1 MQKKKHLL
9 LLNRI
14 MRAELK
20 KDIIPV
26 PSKLT
31 EEEVNQYFQKLFV
44 KKDDYYVPIKNKVSL
59 DIDEELFKDLIKK
72 KKTLVERAEEKM
84 TEKEMKKEKDKE
96 MAKSI
101 ALSIYKK
108 FENDYVKPFS
118 EKKRANQDYIKE
130 QNLMIDKY
138 IKYGKNVRDIIEEK
152 LPKTWAAILNPAF
165 LEREK
170 RKEGLIEEEM
180 KLKDTI
186 KKEVKKNE
194 VKEEPSTILDYDKL
208 ASELQGLIYITNIND
223 ISKALYKL
231 NFRGKI
237 QTNKILLNLQ
247 ILQNFKTAEQI
258 KLLIDELKKYK

>member
-1 MQKKKHLL
+1 MDLTIMQKKKHLL

-59 DIDEELFKDLIKK
+59 DIDEELFKDLIKR
-72 KKTLVERAEEKM
+72 KKTKEEKI
-84 TEKEMKKEKDKE
+84 TEKEMNKSKEKE

-118 EKKRANQDYIKE
+118 EKRKANQDYIKE
-130 QNLMIDKY
+130 QNLMIDRY

-170 RKEGLIEEEM
+170 RKEGLKEEEM

-186 KKEVKKNE
+186 KKEAKK
-194 VKEEPSTILDYDKL
+194 K
-208 ASELQGLIYITNIND
+208 
-223 ISKALYKL
+223 SKV
-231 NFRGKI
+231 
-237 QTNKILLNLQ
+237 
-247 ILQNFKTAEQI
+247 
-258 KLLIDELKKYK
+258 

>member
-59 DIDEELFKDLIKK
+59 DIDEELFKDLIKR
-72 KKTLVERAEEKM
+72 KKTKEEKI
-84 TEKEMKKEKDKE
+84 TEKEMNKSKEKE

-118 EKKRANQDYIKE
+118 EKRKANQDYIKE
-130 QNLMIDKY
+130 QNLMIDRY

-170 RKEGLIEEEM
+170 RKEGLKEEEM

-186 KKEVKKNE
+186 KKEAKK
-194 VKEEPSTILDYDKL
+194 K
-208 ASELQGLIYITNIND
+208 
-223 ISKALYKL
+223 SKV
-231 NFRGKI
+231 
-237 QTNKILLNLQ
+237 
-247 ILQNFKTAEQI
+247 
-258 KLLIDELKKYK
+258 

>member
-1 MQKKKHLL
+1 MDLTIMQKKKHLL

-14 MRAELK
+14 MRAELI

-59 DIDEELFKDLIKK
+59 DIDEELFKDLIKR
-72 KKTLVERAEEKM
+72 KKTKEEKI
-84 TEKEMKKEKDKE
+84 TEKEMNKSKEKE

-118 EKKRANQDYIKE
+118 EKRKANQDYIKE
-130 QNLMIDKY
+130 QNLMIDRY

-170 RKEGLIEEEM
+170 RKEGLKEEEM

-186 KKEVKKNE
+186 KKEAKK
-194 VKEEPSTILDYDKL
+194 K
-208 ASELQGLIYITNIND
+208 
-223 ISKALYKL
+223 SKV
-231 NFRGKI
+231 
-237 QTNKILLNLQ
+237 
-247 ILQNFKTAEQI
+247 
-258 KLLIDELKKYK
+258 